1 MVQLIQRDTAFQRG
15 GLATK
20 AQFQEAERKGRW
32 NHLRIWPTVDQLIR
46 SGYDGW
52 LTIRSTVRDSPF
64 FMPEV
69 APGMVYQVVA
79 ELKNR
84 GALQETMYFQ
94 EIPNPKTS
102 RRHINFEVMRNEQFY
117 WVTYGTAQMN
127 LRHDLEQNGLHVT
140 GARAA
145 MVLRHFLGPDSY
157 DDLMDVLN
165 LFPSEVIEAT
175 RFNQPVGILDR
186 ELVIWEVRNY

>member
-1 MVQLIQRDTAFQRG
+1 MIQLIQRDTAFQRG

-20 AQFQEAERKGRW
+20 AQFQEAERKGLW
-32 NHLRIWPTVDQLIR
+32 NRFQVWPTLDRLIK

-64 FMPEV
+64 FVPQV
-69 APGMVYQVVA
+69 VPGMVDQVVA
-79 ELKNR
+79 ELEGR
-84 GALQETMYFQ
+84 GARQETMYFQ
-94 EIPNPKTS
+94 EIPNPNTV

-117 WVTYGTAQMN
+117 WVTYGTGQGN
-127 LRHDLEQNGLHVT
+127 LRHDLEQNGLHVI
-140 GARAA
+140 GARA
-145 MVLRHFLGPDSY
+145 MMTLRHFLGPDCY

-175 RFNQPVGILDR
+175 RFNQPVGTLGR
-186 ELVIWEVRNY
+186 ELVLWEIRNY